1 MEKSWD
7 LKYEWRDYHWTRGS
21 STFYPDEDG
30 RRPGRLEDVFVK
42 CEEGVEVV
50 RSCTRKPLFSVN
62 YEPKPSD
69 TEDKGDRR

>member
-1 MEKSWD
+1 M
-7 LKYEWRDYHWTRGS
+7 
-21 STFYPDEDG
+21 
-30 RRPGRLEDVFVK
+30 FVK